1 MRDVTSALF
10 VPGTRPDRFEKAL
23 ASGADMAI
31 LDLEDAVP
39 AADKEAAR
47 MLVEEWVSSRPEHA
61 ARAMLRINVDDAD
74 VLERDLDLVH
84 RLGARGLGAVL
95 VPKTESKALVE
106 EVAQRVAPPVRII
119 ALVETALGVQRLA
132 EFADHP
138 RLERLAFGAA
148 DFAADLGS
156 STSDRAMLFARSS
169 IVTASA
175 AARLAPALDSPWFGI
190 GDADAARRHAADGR
204 DLGFGG
210 SLCIHPAQVP
220 HIRSGYAPTPE
231 ETDWARQVLAADSSD
246 GATRVGNDMV
256 DAPVRRRAQDILR
269 RSSTSA
275 RS

>member
-1 MRDVTSALF
+1 MVLTSALF
-10 VPGTRPDRFEKAL
+10 VPGTRPDRFEKAID
-23 ASGADMAI
+23 SGADMAI

-39 AADKEAAR
+39 AQEKDSAR
-47 MLVEEWVSSRPEHA
+47 VAVEEWVSGHPGHA
-61 ARAMLRINVDDAD
+61 ARVMLRINVDGAD
-74 VLERDLDLVH
+74 VRERDLDLVH

-95 VPKTESKALVE
+95 VPKTQSKAVLE
-106 EVAQRVAPPVRII
+106 AVAQRVPPPVRII

-132 EFADHP
+132 EFANHP

-169 IVTASA
+169 IVMASA
-175 AARLAPALDSPWFGI
+175 AARLAPPLDSPWFGV
-190 GDADAARRHAADGR
+190 GDADAVRRHAADGR

-210 SLCIHPAQVP
+210 SLCIHPTQVP
-220 HIRSGYAPTPE
+220 HIRSGYAPTPDE
-231 ETDWARQVLAADSSD
+231 AAWARRVLATGGSD

-269 RSSTSA
+269 RSSPASTS
-275 RS
+275 